1 MLLNFDSAFH
11 EILIWNSFKI
21 IILTKKNQIEIDWCS
36 KIITIVETNRLVT
49 KNLIKIL
56 SNLGYK

>member
-11 EILIWNSFKI
+11 EIPIWNSFKI